1 MLGIRVAS
9 DTQYL
14 RAVCPAHLVRRA
26 VNLKVDTR
34 AQANMHTHFL
44 LLQPKVE
51 NEHEPISTFSLQNN
65 ALRSN
70 MLTGWQTK
78 NLHSPAHQAHHIEKY
93 TSMNSFLLCQCT
105 PTRNSNARI
114 GQKTVMLLVPSSFA
128 GCRFQVAGC
137 RLLVA
142 GCCCCCCCCSVVV
155 AVVVALLLLLLVV
168 VADANR

>member
-51 NEHEPISTFSLQNN
+51 KR
-65 ALRSN
+65 ARAY
-70 MLTGWQTK
+70 
-78 NLHSPAHQAHHIEKY
+78 LHVFPSE
-93 TSMNSFLLCQCT
+93 QC
-105 PTRNSNARI
+105 S
-114 GQKTVMLLVPSSFA
+114 KE
-128 GCRFQVAGC
+128 
-137 RLLVA
+137 
-142 GCCCCCCCCSVVV
+142 
-155 AVVVALLLLLLVV
+155 
-168 VADANR
+168 